1 MSMNRQT
8 SIPILTRV
16 LAASF
21 ALTVALCVS
30 CAPNSDDQKDGRT
43 PEEEMAF
50 IRKGLRDHLRNWIN
64 PNSKNPWAEYY
75 ALRLSEAIKHVESQ
89 QMLEEPYVL
98 FCRLGRSSLD
108 PNEESVKF
116 LFRWIEDG
124 FKSNGIR
131 IRCVDD
137 DASDVI
143 EVPFPPY
150 MWDDGAKAHYF
161 ENPERD
167 FSMRGRINK
176 DHVVLE
182 IRGKNES
189 GETELYSTFTLS
201 SPKLIE
207 STYVVSVYMNDDSEC
222 EPLELSIALDLK
234 QRIQRILCD

>member
-1 MSMNRQT
+1 MKLMKCGT
-8 SIPILTRV
+8 SIAILMRV

-21 ALTVALCVS
+21 ALAVALCVN

-64 PNSKNPWAEYY
+64 PNSKNSWAEYY
-75 ALRLSEAIKHVESQ
+75 ALRLSEAIKYVESQ
-89 QMLEEPYVL
+89 QTLKEPYVL
-98 FCRLGRSSLD
+98 FCRLGRSSSD
-108 PNEESVKF
+108 PNEDGIKF

-124 FKSNGIR
+124 YKSSGIR
-131 IRCVDD
+131 IRCK
-137 DASDVI
+137 DADVNDII
-143 EVPFPPY
+143 EVSFPPY
-150 MWDDGAKAHYF
+150 MWDDAAKTYYS

-182 IRGKNES
+182 IRGKNKS

-207 STYVVSVYMNDDSEC
+207 STYVVSVYMNDGSEC
-222 EPLELSIALDLK
+222 EPLELSIAPDLE
-234 QRIQRILCD
+234 QRIHSN